1 MRSPMKKTKYIVLSG
16 IAIVALYGF
25 TLVNTSNPEK
35 DKLLIEIMAY
45 VLERGHYDPVT
56 IDDSF
61 SENVFMN
68 YLEIMDGQ
76 HRFYIQADVN
86 NFNQFKTKIDDQ
98 IKESKLDF
106 FDYSYKKYVQRQQ
119 QIKAFYKPLL
129 DRPFDFSLNEEMD
142 LDYETMGYAASLSEL
157 KNVWLQYFKLSTLGV
172 YADKKE
178 EELKKFELDS
188 TYVMLTDVVIEEQAR
203 AITQENMDLFFEVR
217 EDLERKDY
225 FSIYLNAIAT
235 QFDPHTYYFAPQE
248 KDRFDASIS
257 GKFEGI
263 GARLQKKNQEVRII
277 EVISGGPVW
286 RDQLLEEE
294 DVIMKVA
301 QENEEPVDVAGMR
314 LDDVVKLIK
323 GPKGTTVYLT
333 VKHVDATVEVI
344 PITRDIVELED
355 AFAKSSI
362 ITKEDKKFG
371 VIHLP
376 KFYVDFNDYGERNA
390 ASDVKKEIEKL
401 KSENVEGIILDLRGN
416 GGGSLQTV
424 VDMTGFFIK
433 DGPVVQVKSTGGKK
447 QVLKDTDSSVTWDG
461 PLVLMVNEFSASA
474 SEIIAAALQDYK
486 RAVVIGS
493 KQTFGKGTVQNVVDL
508 NQIISSNTHGDL
520 GALKITTDKFYRING
535 GSTQLEGVK
544 SDIVFP
550 GRYSYIE
557 TGEQAQDNPLSWD
570 QISPTDYQ
578 TWNAS
583 GNFDFAVEQSKK
595 RIASNSYMMLIDE
608 QAQWIKSQQDD
619 DIYSL
624 NYEDYSKER
633 KLRIEETAKYDQ
645 LDDFR
650 SSFTL
655 QAPKLDIPELE
666 KDADLKER
674 RLRWEEGLEKDIYLF
689 EAVNVLEDLILP
701 ANKTNKLA
709 QIKE

>member
-1 MRSPMKKTKYIVLSG
+1 
-16 IAIVALYGF
+16 
-25 TLVNTSNPEK
+25 
-35 DKLLIEIMAY
+35 
-45 VLERGHYDPVT
+45 
-56 IDDSF
+56 
-61 SENVFMN
+61 
-68 YLEIMDGQ
+68 
-76 HRFYIQADVN
+76 
-86 NFNQFKTKIDDQ
+86 
-98 IKESKLDF
+98 
-106 FDYSYKKYVQRQQ
+106 
-119 QIKAFYKPLL
+119 
-129 DRPFDFSLNEEMD
+129 MD
-142 LDYETMGYAASLSEL
+142 LDYETMGYAESLSDL

-203 AITQENMDLFFEVR
+203 AITKENMDLFFEVR

-248 KDRFDASIS
+248 KDRFDTSIS

-263 GARLQKKNQEVRII
+263 GARLQKKNQEVRIV

-301 QENEEPVDVAGMR
+301 QENEEPVDIVGMR

-362 ITKEDKKFG
+362 ITKENKKFG

-390 ASDVKKEIEKL
+390 ASDVKNEIEKL

-447 QVLKDTDSSVTWDG
+447 EILRDTDPSISWDG

-486 RAVVIGS
+486 RAVILGG

-508 NQIISSNTHGDL
+508 NRIISSNTHGDL
-520 GALKITTDKFYRING
+520 GALKITIQKFYRING

-544 SDIVFP
+544 SDVVFP

-570 QISPTDYQ
+570 QISPADYQ

-583 GNFDFAVEQSKK
+583 GNFDFAVEQSKN
-595 RIASNSYMMLIDE
+595 RIASNSFMMLIDE

-619 DIYSL
+619 DSYSL
-624 NYEDYSKER
+624 NYDNYSKER
-633 KLRIEETAKYDQ
+633 KQRIEETAKYDQ
-645 LDDFR
+645 LDDFK

-655 QAPKLDIPELE
+655 QAPKADESVLE
-666 KDADLKER
+666 SDADLKER
-674 RLRWEEGLEKDIYLF
+674 RARWEEGLEKDIYLF

-701 ANKTNKLA
+701 ANKTHKLA

>member
-1 MRSPMKKTKYIVLSG
+1 MTSPMRKTKYIVLSG
-16 IAIVALYGF
+16 IALVALYGF

-45 VLERGHYDPVT
+45 VLERGHYDPET

-68 YLEIMDGQ
+68 YLESIDGQ

-157 KNVWLQYFKLSTLGV
+157 KNVWLHYFKLSTLGV

-203 AITQENMDLFFEVR
+203 AITKENMDLFFEVR

-263 GARLQKKNQEVRII
+263 GARLQKKNQEVKII

-301 QENEEPVDVAGMR
+301 QENEEPVDVVGMR

-362 ITKEDKKFG
+362 ITKENKKFG

-447 QVLKDTDSSVTWDG
+447 QVLKDTDSSITWDG

-570 QISPTDYQ
+570 QISPADYQ

-645 LDDFR
+645 LDDFK

-666 KDADLKER
+666 KRRRSKRKTFTLGRRVRER
-674 RLRWEEGLEKDIYLF
+674 YLSF
-689 EAVNVLEDLILP
+689 RSG
-701 ANKTNKLA
+701 
-709 QIKE
+709 

>member
-1 MRSPMKKTKYIVLSG
+1 MKKIRYIVLSG
-16 IAIVALYGF
+16 IALAVLYGF
-25 TLVNTSNPEK
+25 TLANTSSPEK

-45 VLERGHYDPVT
+45 VLERGHYDPET
-56 IDDSF
+56 IDDAF

-68 YLEIMDGQ
+68 YLESMDGQ

-86 NFNQFKTKIDDQ
+86 NFNQFKTELDDQ

-106 FDYSYKKYVQRQQ
+106 FDYTYKKYIQRLE

-129 DRPFDFSLNEEMD
+129 DRPFDFSLDEEMD
-142 LDYETMGYAASLSEL
+142 LDYETMGYAESLSDL

-203 AITQENMDLFFEVR
+203 AITKENMDLFFEVR

-248 KDRFDASIS
+248 KDRFDTSIS

-263 GARLQKKNQEVRII
+263 GARLQKKNQEVRIV

-301 QENEEPVDVAGMR
+301 QENEEPVDIAGMR

-362 ITKEDKKFG
+362 ITKENKKFG

-390 ASDVKKEIEKL
+390 ASDVKNEIEKL

-447 QVLKDTDSSVTWDG
+447 EILRDTDPSISWDG

-486 RAVVIGS
+486 RAVILGG

-508 NQIISSNTHGDL
+508 NRIISSNTHGDL
-520 GALKITTDKFYRING
+520 GALKITIQKFYRING

-544 SDIVFP
+544 SDVVFP

-570 QISPTDYQ
+570 QISPADYQ

-583 GNFDFAVEQSKK
+583 GNFDFAVEQSKN

-619 DIYSL
+619 DSYSL
-624 NYEDYSKER
+624 NYDNYSKER
-633 KLRIEETAKYDQ
+633 KQRIEETAKYDQ
-645 LDDFR
+645 LDNFK

-655 QAPKLDIPELE
+655 QAPKADVSVLE
-666 KDADLKER
+666 SDADLKER
-674 RLRWEEGLEKDIYLF
+674 RARWEEGLEKDIYLF

-701 ANKTNKLA
+701 ANKTHKLA

>member
-1 MRSPMKKTKYIVLSG
+1 MKKIKYLVLSG
-16 IAIVALYGF
+16 IALVALYGF
-25 TLVNTSNPEK
+25 ALANTSSPEK

-45 VLERGHYDPVT
+45 VLERGHYDPET

-68 YLEIMDGQ
+68 YLESMDGQ

-106 FDYSYKKYVQRQQ
+106 FDYSYKKYIQRQQ

-129 DRPFDFSLNEEMD
+129 DRPFDFSLEEEMN
-142 LDYETMGYAASLSEL
+142 LDYEKMRYAASLSEL
-157 KNVWLQYFKLSTLGV
+157 KNVWLKYFKLSTLGV

-188 TYVMLTDVVIEEQAR
+188 TYVVLTDVVIEEQAR
-203 AITQENMDLFFEVR
+203 AITKENMDLFFEVR

-301 QENEEPVDVAGMR
+301 QENQEPVDITGMR

-333 VKHVDATVEVI
+333 GKHVDATVEVI

-362 ITKEDKKFG
+362 ITKENKKFG

-401 KSENVEGIILDLRGN
+401 KSENVEGIILDIRGN

-447 QVLKDTDSSVTWDG
+447 QVLKDTDPSVSWDG

-486 RAVVIGS
+486 RAVIIGS

-570 QISPTDYQ
+570 QISPADYQ

-583 GNFDFAVEQSKK
+583 GNFDFVVEQSKK
-595 RIASNSYMMLIDE
+595 RIESNSYMMLIDE
-608 QAQWIKSQQDD
+608 QAQWIKSQQYDD
-619 DIYSL
+619 MYSL
-624 NYEDYSKER
+624 NYENYSKER

-645 LDDFR
+645 LDDFK

-655 QAPKLDIPELE
+655 QAPKLDIPALE

-674 RLRWEEGLEKDIYLF
+674 RIRWEEGLEKDIYLF

-701 ANKTNKLA
+701 AKKTNKLA

>member
-1 MRSPMKKTKYIVLSG
+1 MKKIRYIVLSG
-16 IAIVALYGF
+16 IALAVLYGF
-25 TLVNTSNPEK
+25 TLANTSSPEK

-45 VLERGHYDPVT
+45 VLERGHYDPET
-56 IDDSF
+56 IDDAF

-68 YLEIMDGQ
+68 YLESMDGQ

-86 NFNQFKTKIDDQ
+86 NFNQFKTELDDQ

-106 FDYSYKKYVQRQQ
+106 FDYTYKKYIQRLE

-142 LDYETMGYAASLSEL
+142 LDYETMGYAESLSDL

-203 AITQENMDLFFEVR
+203 AITKENMDLFFEVR

-248 KDRFDASIS
+248 KDRFDTSIS

-263 GARLQKKNQEVRII
+263 GARLQKKNQEVRIV

-301 QENEEPVDVAGMR
+301 QENEEPVDIAGMR

-333 VKHVDATVEVI
+333 VKHVDATEEVI

-362 ITKEDKKFG
+362 ITKENKKFG

-390 ASDVKKEIEKL
+390 ASDVKNEIEKL

-447 QVLKDTDSSVTWDG
+447 EILRDTDPSISWDG

-486 RAVVIGS
+486 RAVILGG

-508 NQIISSNTHGDL
+508 NRIISSNTHGDL
-520 GALKITTDKFYRING
+520 GALKITIQKFYRING

-544 SDIVFP
+544 SDVVFP

-570 QISPTDYQ
+570 QISPADYQ

-583 GNFDFAVEQSKK
+583 GNFDFAVEQSKN

-619 DIYSL
+619 DSYSL
-624 NYEDYSKER
+624 NYDNYSKER
-633 KLRIEETAKYDQ
+633 KQRIEETAKYDQ
-645 LDDFR
+645 LDDFK

-655 QAPKLDIPELE
+655 QAPKADVSALE
-666 KDADLKER
+666 SDADLKER
-674 RLRWEEGLEKDIYLF
+674 RARWEEGLEKDIYLF

-701 ANKTNKLA
+701 ANKTHKLA

>member
-1 MRSPMKKTKYIVLSG
+1 MKKIRYIVLSG
-16 IAIVALYGF
+16 IALAVLYGF
-25 TLVNTSNPEK
+25 TLANTSSPEK

-45 VLERGHYDPVT
+45 VLERGHYDPET
-56 IDDSF
+56 IDDAF

-68 YLEIMDGQ
+68 YLESMDGQ

-86 NFNQFKTKIDDQ
+86 NFNQFKTKLDDQ

-106 FDYSYKKYVQRQQ
+106 FDYTYKKYIQRLE

-129 DRPFDFSLNEEMD
+129 DRPFDFSLDEEMD
-142 LDYETMGYAASLSEL
+142 LDYETMGYAESLSDL

-203 AITQENMDLFFEVR
+203 AITKENMDLFFEVR

-248 KDRFDASIS
+248 KDRFDTSIS

-263 GARLQKKNQEVRII
+263 GARLQKKNQEVRIV

-286 RDQLLEEE
+286 RNQLLEEE

-301 QENEEPVDVAGMR
+301 QENEEPVDIAGMR

-362 ITKEDKKFG
+362 ITKENKKFG

-390 ASDVKKEIEKL
+390 ASDVKNEIEKL

-447 QVLKDTDSSVTWDG
+447 EILRDTDPSISWDG

-486 RAVVIGS
+486 RAVILGG

-508 NQIISSNTHGDL
+508 NRIISSNTHGDL
-520 GALKITTDKFYRING
+520 GALKITIQKFYRING

-544 SDIVFP
+544 SDVVFP

-570 QISPTDYQ
+570 QISPADYQ

-583 GNFDFAVEQSKK
+583 GNFDFAVEQSKN
-595 RIASNSYMMLIDE
+595 RIASNSFMMLIDE

-619 DIYSL
+619 DSYSL
-624 NYEDYSKER
+624 NYDNYSKER
-633 KLRIEETAKYDQ
+633 KQRIEETAKYDQ
-645 LDDFR
+645 LDDFK

-655 QAPKLDIPELE
+655 QAPKADVSALE
-666 KDADLKER
+666 SDADLKER
-674 RLRWEEGLEKDIYLF
+674 RARWEEGLEKDIYLF

-701 ANKTNKLA
+701 ANKTHKLA

>member
-1 MRSPMKKTKYIVLSG
+1 MKKIKYLVLSG
-16 IAIVALYGF
+16 IALVALYGF
-25 TLVNTSNPEK
+25 ALANTSSPEK

-45 VLERGHYDPVT
+45 VLERGHYDPET

-68 YLEIMDGQ
+68 YLESMDGQ

-106 FDYSYKKYVQRQQ
+106 FDYSYKKYIQRQQ

-129 DRPFDFSLNEEMD
+129 DRPFDFSLEEEMN
-142 LDYETMGYAASLSEL
+142 LDYEKMRYAASLSEL
-157 KNVWLQYFKLSTLGV
+157 KNVWLKYFKLSTLGV

-203 AITQENMDLFFEVR
+203 AITKENMDLFFEVR

-263 GARLQKKNQEVRII
+263 GARLQKKSQEVRII

-301 QENEEPVDVAGMR
+301 QENEEPLDIAGMR

-333 VKHVDATVEVI
+333 VKHVDATIEVI

-362 ITKEDKKFG
+362 ITKENKKFG

-390 ASDVKKEIEKL
+390 ASDVKKEIDKDG
-401 KSENVEGIILDLRGN
+401 VILGN
-416 GGGSLQTV
+416 G
-424 VDMTGFFIK
+424 I
-433 DGPVVQVKSTGGKK
+433 
-447 QVLKDTDSSVTWDG
+447 
-461 PLVLMVNEFSASA
+461 
-474 SEIIAAALQDYK
+474 
-486 RAVVIGS
+486 
-493 KQTFGKGTVQNVVDL
+493 
-508 NQIISSNTHGDL
+508 
-520 GALKITTDKFYRING
+520 
-535 GSTQLEGVK
+535 
-544 SDIVFP
+544 
-550 GRYSYIE
+550 
-557 TGEQAQDNPLSWD
+557 
-570 QISPTDYQ
+570 
-578 TWNAS
+578 
-583 GNFDFAVEQSKK
+583 
-595 RIASNSYMMLIDE
+595 
-608 QAQWIKSQQDD
+608 
-619 DIYSL
+619 
-624 NYEDYSKER
+624 
-633 KLRIEETAKYDQ
+633 
-645 LDDFR
+645 
-650 SSFTL
+650 
-655 QAPKLDIPELE
+655 
-666 KDADLKER
+666 
-674 RLRWEEGLEKDIYLF
+674 
-689 EAVNVLEDLILP
+689 
-701 ANKTNKLA
+701 
-709 QIKE
+709 

>member
-1 MRSPMKKTKYIVLSG
+1 MKKIRYIVLSG
-16 IAIVALYGF
+16 IALAVLYGF
-25 TLVNTSNPEK
+25 TLANTSSPEK

-45 VLERGHYDPVT
+45 VLERGHYDPET
-56 IDDSF
+56 IDDAF

-68 YLEIMDGQ
+68 YLESMDGQ

-86 NFNQFKTKIDDQ
+86 NFNQFKTKLDDQ

-106 FDYSYKKYVQRQQ
+106 FDYTYKKYIQRLE

-129 DRPFDFSLNEEMD
+129 DRPFDFSLDEEMD
-142 LDYETMGYAASLSEL
+142 LDYETMGYAESLSDL

-203 AITQENMDLFFEVR
+203 AITKENMDLFFEVR

-248 KDRFDASIS
+248 KDRFDTSIS

-263 GARLQKKNQEVRII
+263 GARLQKKNQEVRIV

-301 QENEEPVDVAGMR
+301 QENEEPVDIAGMR

-362 ITKEDKKFG
+362 ITKENKKFG

-390 ASDVKKEIEKL
+390 ASDVKNEIEKL

-447 QVLKDTDSSVTWDG
+447 EILRDTDPSISWDG

-486 RAVVIGS
+486 RAVILGG

-508 NQIISSNTHGDL
+508 NRIISSNTHGDL
-520 GALKITTDKFYRING
+520 GALKITIQKFYRING

-544 SDIVFP
+544 SDVVFP

-570 QISPTDYQ
+570 QISPADYQ

-583 GNFDFAVEQSKK
+583 GNFDFAVEQSKN

-619 DIYSL
+619 DSYSL
-624 NYEDYSKER
+624 NYDNYSKER
-633 KLRIEETAKYDQ
+633 KQRIEETAKYDQ
-645 LDDFR
+645 LDDFK

-655 QAPKLDIPELE
+655 QAPKADVSVLE
-666 KDADLKER
+666 SDADLKER
-674 RLRWEEGLEKDIYLF
+674 RARWEEGLEKDIYLF

-701 ANKTNKLA
+701 ANKTHKLA

>member
-1 MRSPMKKTKYIVLSG
+1 MKKIRYIVLSG
-16 IAIVALYGF
+16 IALAVLYGF
-25 TLVNTSNPEK
+25 TLANTSSPEK

-45 VLERGHYDPVT
+45 VLERGHYDPET
-56 IDDSF
+56 IDDTF

-68 YLEIMDGQ
+68 YLESMDGQ

-86 NFNQFKTKIDDQ
+86 NFNQFKTELDDQ

-106 FDYSYKKYVQRQQ
+106 FDYTYKKYIQRLE

-142 LDYETMGYAASLSEL
+142 LDYETMGYAESLSDL

-203 AITQENMDLFFEVR
+203 AITKENMDLFFEVR

-248 KDRFDASIS
+248 KDRFDTSIS

-263 GARLQKKNQEVRII
+263 GARLQKKNQEVRIV

-301 QENEEPVDVAGMR
+301 QENEEPVDIAGMR

-362 ITKEDKKFG
+362 ITKENKKFG

-390 ASDVKKEIEKL
+390 ASDVKNEIEKL

-447 QVLKDTDSSVTWDG
+447 EILRDTDPSISWDG

-486 RAVVIGS
+486 RAVILGG

-508 NQIISSNTHGDL
+508 NRIISSNTHGDL
-520 GALKITTDKFYRING
+520 GALKITIQKFYRING

-544 SDIVFP
+544 SDVVFP

-570 QISPTDYQ
+570 QISPADYQ

-583 GNFDFAVEQSKK
+583 GNFDFAVEQSKN

-619 DIYSL
+619 DSYSL
-624 NYEDYSKER
+624 NYDNYLKER
-633 KLRIEETAKYDQ
+633 KQRIEETAKYDQ
-645 LDDFR
+645 LDDFK
-650 SSFTL
+650 SSFML
-655 QAPKLDIPELE
+655 QAPKADVSALE
-666 KDADLKER
+666 SDADLKER
-674 RLRWEEGLEKDIYLF
+674 RARWEEGLEKDIYLF

-701 ANKTNKLA
+701 ANKTHKLA

>member
-1 MRSPMKKTKYIVLSG
+1 MKKIRYIVLSG
-16 IAIVALYGF
+16 IALAVLYGF
-25 TLVNTSNPEK
+25 TLANTSSPEK

-45 VLERGHYDPVT
+45 VLERGHYDPET
-56 IDDSF
+56 IDDTF
-61 SENVFMN
+61 SENIFMN
-68 YLEIMDGQ
+68 YLESMDGQ

-86 NFNQFKTKIDDQ
+86 NFNQFKTKLDDQ

-106 FDYSYKKYVQRQQ
+106 FDYTYKKYIQRLE

-142 LDYETMGYAASLSEL
+142 LDYETMGYAESLSDL

-203 AITQENMDLFFEVR
+203 AITKENMDLFFEVR

-248 KDRFDASIS
+248 KDRFDTSIS

-263 GARLQKKNQEVRII
+263 GARLQKKNQEVRIV

-301 QENEEPVDVAGMR
+301 QENEEPVDIAGMR

-362 ITKEDKKFG
+362 ITKENKKFG

-390 ASDVKKEIEKL
+390 ASDVKNEIEKL

-447 QVLKDTDSSVTWDG
+447 EILRDTDPSISWDG

-486 RAVVIGS
+486 RAVILGG

-508 NQIISSNTHGDL
+508 NRIISSNTHGDL
-520 GALKITTDKFYRING
+520 GALKITIQKFYRING

-544 SDIVFP
+544 SDVVFP

-570 QISPTDYQ
+570 QISPADYQ

-583 GNFDFAVEQSKK
+583 GNFDFAVEQSKN

-619 DIYSL
+619 DSYSL
-624 NYEDYSKER
+624 NYDNYSKER
-633 KLRIEETAKYDQ
+633 KQRIEETAKYDQ
-645 LDDFR
+645 LDDFK

-655 QAPKLDIPELE
+655 QAPKADVSALE
-666 KDADLKER
+666 SDADLKER
-674 RLRWEEGLEKDIYLF
+674 RARWEEGLEKDIYLF

-701 ANKTNKLA
+701 ANKTHKLA

>member
-1 MRSPMKKTKYIVLSG
+1 MKKIRYIVLSG
-16 IAIVALYGF
+16 IALAVLYGF
-25 TLVNTSNPEK
+25 TLANTSSPEK

-45 VLERGHYDPVT
+45 VLERGHYDPET
-56 IDDSF
+56 IDDAF

-68 YLEIMDGQ
+68 YLESMDGQ

-86 NFNQFKTKIDDQ
+86 NFNQFKTKLDDQ

-106 FDYSYKKYVQRQQ
+106 FDYTYKKYIQRLE

-142 LDYETMGYAASLSEL
+142 LDYETMGYAESLSDL

-203 AITQENMDLFFEVR
+203 AITKENMDLFFEVR

-248 KDRFDASIS
+248 KDRFDTSIS

-263 GARLQKKNQEVRII
+263 GARLQKKNQEVRIV

-301 QENEEPVDVAGMR
+301 QENEEPVDIAGMR

-362 ITKEDKKFG
+362 ITKENKKFG

-390 ASDVKKEIEKL
+390 ASDVKNEIEKL

-447 QVLKDTDSSVTWDG
+447 EILRDTDPSISWDG

-486 RAVVIGS
+486 RAVILGG

-508 NQIISSNTHGDL
+508 NRIISSNTHGDL
-520 GALKITTDKFYRING
+520 GALKITIQKFYRING

-544 SDIVFP
+544 SDVVFP

-570 QISPTDYQ
+570 QISPADYQ

-583 GNFDFAVEQSKK
+583 GNFDFAVEQSKN

-619 DIYSL
+619 DSYSL
-624 NYEDYSKER
+624 NYDNYSKER
-633 KLRIEETAKYDQ
+633 KQRIEETAKYDQ
-645 LDDFR
+645 LDDFK

-655 QAPKLDIPELE
+655 QAPKADVSALE
-666 KDADLKER
+666 SDADLKER
-674 RLRWEEGLEKDIYLF
+674 RARWEEGLEKDIYLF

-701 ANKTNKLA
+701 ANKTHKLA

>member
-1 MRSPMKKTKYIVLSG
+1 MKKIKYLVLSG
-16 IAIVALYGF
+16 IALVALYGF
-25 TLVNTSNPEK
+25 ALANTSSPEK

-45 VLERGHYDPVT
+45 VLERGHYDPET

-68 YLEIMDGQ
+68 YLESMDGQ

-106 FDYSYKKYVQRQQ
+106 FDYSYKKYIQRQQ

-129 DRPFDFSLNEEMD
+129 DRPFDFSLEEEMN
-142 LDYETMGYAASLSEL
+142 LDYEKMRYAASLSEL
-157 KNVWLQYFKLSTLGV
+157 KNVWLKYFKLSTLGV

-203 AITQENMDLFFEVR
+203 AITKENMDLFFEVR

-301 QENEEPVDVAGMR
+301 QENQEPVDITGMR

-362 ITKEDKKFG
+362 ITKENKKFG

-401 KSENVEGIILDLRGN
+401 KSENVEGIILDIRGN

-447 QVLKDTDSSVTWDG
+447 QVLKDTDPSVSWDG

-486 RAVVIGS
+486 RAVIIGS

-570 QISPTDYQ
+570 QISPADYQ

-583 GNFDFAVEQSKK
+583 GNFDFVVEQSKK
-595 RIASNSYMMLIDE
+595 RIESNSYMMLIDE

-619 DIYSL
+619 DMYSL
-624 NYEDYSKER
+624 NYENYSKER

-645 LDDFR
+645 LDEFK

-655 QAPKLDIPELE
+655 QAPKLDIPALE

-674 RLRWEEGLEKDIYLF
+674 RIRWEEGLEKDIYLF

>member
-1 MRSPMKKTKYIVLSG
+1 MKKIRYIVLSG
-16 IAIVALYGF
+16 IALAVLYGF
-25 TLVNTSNPEK
+25 TLANTSSPEK

-45 VLERGHYDPVT
+45 VLERGHYDPET
-56 IDDSF
+56 IDDAF

-68 YLEIMDGQ
+68 YLESMDGQ

-86 NFNQFKTKIDDQ
+86 NFNQFKTELDDQ

-106 FDYSYKKYVQRQQ
+106 FDYTYKKYIQRLE

-129 DRPFDFSLNEEMD
+129 DRPFDFSLDEEMD
-142 LDYETMGYAASLSEL
+142 LDYETMGYAESLSDL

-203 AITQENMDLFFEVR
+203 AITKENMDLFFEVR

-248 KDRFDASIS
+248 KDRFDTSIS

-263 GARLQKKNQEVRII
+263 GARLQKKNQEVRIV

-301 QENEEPVDVAGMR
+301 QENEEPVDIAGMR

-362 ITKEDKKFG
+362 ITKENKKFG

-390 ASDVKKEIEKL
+390 ASDVKNEIEKL

-447 QVLKDTDSSVTWDG
+447 EILRDTDPSISWDG

-486 RAVVIGS
+486 RAVILGG

-508 NQIISSNTHGDL
+508 NRIISSNTHGDL
-520 GALKITTDKFYRING
+520 GALKITIQKFYRING

-544 SDIVFP
+544 SDVVFP

-570 QISPTDYQ
+570 QISPADYQ

-583 GNFDFAVEQSKK
+583 GNFDFAVEQSKN

-619 DIYSL
+619 DSYSL
-624 NYEDYSKER
+624 NYDNYSKER
-633 KLRIEETAKYDQ
+633 KQRIEETAKYDQ
-645 LDDFR
+645 LDDFK
-650 SSFTL
+650 STFTL
-655 QAPKLDIPELE
+655 QAPKADVSALE
-666 KDADLKER
+666 SDADLKER
-674 RLRWEEGLEKDIYLF
+674 RARWEEGLEKDIYLF

-701 ANKTNKLA
+701 ANKTHKLA

>member
-1 MRSPMKKTKYIVLSG
+1 MKKIRYIVLSG
-16 IAIVALYGF
+16 IALAVLYGF
-25 TLVNTSNPEK
+25 TLANTSSPEK

-45 VLERGHYDPVT
+45 VLERGHYDPET
-56 IDDSF
+56 IDDAF

-68 YLEIMDGQ
+68 YLESMDGQ

-86 NFNQFKTKIDDQ
+86 NFNQFKTELDDQ

-106 FDYSYKKYVQRQQ
+106 FDYTYKKYIQRLE

-142 LDYETMGYAASLSEL
+142 LDYETMGYAESLSDL

-203 AITQENMDLFFEVR
+203 AITKENMDLFFEVR

-248 KDRFDASIS
+248 KDRFDTSIS

-263 GARLQKKNQEVRII
+263 GARLQKKNQEVRIV

-301 QENEEPVDVAGMR
+301 QENEEPVDIAGMR

-362 ITKEDKKFG
+362 ITKENKKFG

-390 ASDVKKEIEKL
+390 ASDVKNEIEKL

-447 QVLKDTDSSVTWDG
+447 EILRDTDPSISWDG

-486 RAVVIGS
+486 RAVILGG

-508 NQIISSNTHGDL
+508 NRIISSNTHGDL
-520 GALKITTDKFYRING
+520 GALKITIQKFYRING

-544 SDIVFP
+544 SDVVFP

-570 QISPTDYQ
+570 QISPADYQ

-583 GNFDFAVEQSKK
+583 GNFDFAVEQSKN

-619 DIYSL
+619 DSYSL
-624 NYEDYSKER
+624 NYDNYSKER
-633 KLRIEETAKYDQ
+633 KQRIEETAKYDQ
-645 LDDFR
+645 LDDFK
-650 SSFTL
+650 SSFML
-655 QAPKLDIPELE
+655 QAPKADVSVLE
-666 KDADLKER
+666 SDADLKER
-674 RLRWEEGLEKDIYLF
+674 RARWEEGLEKDIYLF

-701 ANKTNKLA
+701 ANKTHKLA

>member
-1 MRSPMKKTKYIVLSG
+1 MKKIRYIVLSG
-16 IAIVALYGF
+16 ITLAVLYGF
-25 TLVNTSNPEK
+25 TLANTSSPEK
-35 DKLLIEIMAY
+35 DKLLIEIMTY
-45 VLERGHYDPVT
+45 VLERGHYDPET
-56 IDDSF
+56 IDDAF

-68 YLEIMDGQ
+68 YLESMDGQ

-86 NFNQFKTKIDDQ
+86 NFNQFKTKLDDQ

-106 FDYSYKKYVQRQQ
+106 FDYTYKKYIQRLE

-129 DRPFDFSLNEEMD
+129 DRPFDFSLDEEMD
-142 LDYETMGYAASLSEL
+142 LDYETMGYAESLSDL

-203 AITQENMDLFFEVR
+203 AITKENMDLFFEVR

-248 KDRFDASIS
+248 KDRFDTSIS

-263 GARLQKKNQEVRII
+263 GARLQKKNQEVRIV

-301 QENEEPVDVAGMR
+301 QENEEPVDIVGMR

-362 ITKEDKKFG
+362 ITKENKKFG

-390 ASDVKKEIEKL
+390 ASDVKNEIEKL

-447 QVLKDTDSSVTWDG
+447 EILRDTDPSISWDG

-486 RAVVIGS
+486 RAVILGG

-508 NQIISSNTHGDL
+508 NRIISSNTHGDL
-520 GALKITTDKFYRING
+520 GALKITIQKFYRING

-544 SDIVFP
+544 SDVVFP

-570 QISPTDYQ
+570 QISPADYQ
-578 TWNAS
+578 MLNAS
-583 GNFDFAVEQSKK
+583 DNFDFAVEQSKK

-619 DIYSL
+619 DSYSL
-624 NYEDYSKER
+624 NYDNYSKER
-633 KLRIEETAKYDQ
+633 KQRIEETAKYDQ
-645 LDDFR
+645 LDDFK

-655 QAPKLDIPELE
+655 QAPKADESVLE
-666 KDADLKER
+666 SDADLKER
-674 RLRWEEGLEKDIYLF
+674 RARWEEGLEKDIYLF

-701 ANKTNKLA
+701 ANKTHKLA

>member
-1 MRSPMKKTKYIVLSG
+1 MKKIRYIVLSG
-16 IAIVALYGF
+16 ITLAVLYGF
-25 TLVNTSNPEK
+25 TLANTSSPEK
-35 DKLLIEIMAY
+35 DKLLIEIMTY
-45 VLERGHYDPVT
+45 VLERGHYDPET
-56 IDDSF
+56 IDDTF
-61 SENVFMN
+61 SENFFMN
-68 YLEIMDGQ
+68 YLESMDGQ

-86 NFNQFKTKIDDQ
+86 NFNQFKTKLDDQ

-106 FDYSYKKYVQRQQ
+106 FDYTYKKYIQRLE

-129 DRPFDFSLNEEMD
+129 DRPFDFSLDEEMD
-142 LDYETMGYAASLSEL
+142 LDYETMGYAESLSDL

-203 AITQENMDLFFEVR
+203 AITKENMDLFFEVR

-248 KDRFDASIS
+248 KDRFDTSIS

-263 GARLQKKNQEVRII
+263 GARLQKKNQEVRIV

-301 QENEEPVDVAGMR
+301 QENEEPVDIAGMR

-362 ITKEDKKFG
+362 ITKENKKFG

-390 ASDVKKEIEKL
+390 ASDVKNEIEKL

-447 QVLKDTDSSVTWDG
+447 EILRDTDPSISWDG

-486 RAVVIGS
+486 RAVILGG

-508 NQIISSNTHGDL
+508 NRIISSNTHGDL
-520 GALKITTDKFYRING
+520 GALKITIQKFYRING

-544 SDIVFP
+544 SDVVFP

-570 QISPTDYQ
+570 QISPADYQ

-583 GNFDFAVEQSKK
+583 GNFDFAVEQSKN
-595 RIASNSYMMLIDE
+595 RIASNSFMMLIDE

-619 DIYSL
+619 DSYSL
-624 NYEDYSKER
+624 NYDNYSKER
-633 KLRIEETAKYDQ
+633 KQRIEETAKYDQ
-645 LDDFR
+645 LDDFK

-655 QAPKLDIPELE
+655 QAPKADVSALE
-666 KDADLKER
+666 SDADLKER
-674 RLRWEEGLEKDIYLF
+674 RARWEEGLEKDIYLF

-701 ANKTNKLA
+701 ANKTHKLA